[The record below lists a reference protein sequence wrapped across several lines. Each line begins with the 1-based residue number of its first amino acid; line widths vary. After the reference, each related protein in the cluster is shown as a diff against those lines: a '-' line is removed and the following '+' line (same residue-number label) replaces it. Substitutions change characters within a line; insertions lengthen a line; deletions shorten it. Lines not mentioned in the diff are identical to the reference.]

1 MWHLL
6 VVAVVV
12 ALLWAISPWSVL
24 GAAIVFFGVVA
35 FALSSRAPDW
45 LRHWFTGAG
54 SHRADPPQ
62 RIYGF

>member
-1 MWHLL
+1 VWHLL

-45 LRHWFTGAG
+45 LRHWFTG
-54 SHRADPPQ
+54 D
-62 RIYGF
+62 